1 MYSIPL
7 LLCWSPSI
15 DHAVCLWTTCRRASS
30 EFPGCYATQAVEVV
44 RAAKQG
50 ADGAEL
56 AVDLDLLQGRVLSAW
71 RGHNG
76 EALALYDQLA
86 EVRRPQQYR
95 RPAGHDVAAET
106 LLASVC
112 RNLVAAP
119 LKAVLPC
126 CRPTPKTSGQFWP
139 RRSS

>member
-1 MYSIPL
+1 M
-7 LLCWSPSI
+7 
-15 DHAVCLWTTCRRASS
+15 
-30 EFPGCYATQAVEVV
+30 V

-86 EVRRPQQYR
+86 EVRPPQR
-95 RPAGHDVAAET
+95 SHAAGHTGVADPQ
-106 LLASVC
+106 
-112 RNLVAAP
+112 VAGCIIP
-119 LKAVLPC
+119 QHG
-126 CRPTPKTSGQFWP
+126 RSP
-139 RRSS
+139 R